1 MYQQLVDRVPL
12 RPLPAAQYGGAY
24 RAASSSQSINWG
36 LWSPELVVQLSP
48 SGSISMIS
56 AQQHVHGPA
65 SSELEPCYIDQKS
78 YQCKLP
84 EHAATTQP
92 PSMQPVDNGN
102 GPLSSIPAELI
113 IRIFCLLPS
122 FSDIFALAAACRR
135 FRSVWTENVT
145 AIYRHVA
152 PRSIPCE
159 RHARNF
165 LPDQGRPSSECH
177 ALSARDVVCIVR
189 NSCVVGKAILQFE
202 REIVRKVRSTY

>member
-1 MYQQLVDRVPL
+1 MPIYLLPQI
-12 RPLPAAQYGGAY
+12 RPVPAAQHGGAY
-24 RAASSSQSINWG
+24 RATSSSQSINWG
-36 LWSPELVVQLSP
+36 PWSPELVVQLSP

-56 AQQHVHGPA
+56 ARQLAHGPA
-65 SSELEPCYIDQKS
+65 SSELEPRYRPEV
-78 YQCKLP
+78 P

-92 PSMQPVDNGN
+92 PSMQPVGNGN

-122 FSDIFALAAACRR
+122 FSDVFALAAACRR

-145 AIYRHVA
+145 TIYGHVS

-159 RHARNF
+159 RHAPNF
-165 LPDQGRPSSECH
+165 LPDLGRPFSGRH

-189 NSCVVGKAILQFE
+189 NSCVLEKAILQLE
-202 REIVRKVRSTY
+202 REIVRKVRGTY